1 MSKKYNRDAFETT
14 NSGNDLHGKGANQ
27 QYNTSQSNAT
37 KHYDRDSF
45 ATSNTGSDL
54 HGQGANQQDSA
65 AQSNATKHYNRD
77 EFEKII
83 LVMIYMIMDQTK
95 KMVNLDKV

>member
-27 QYNTSQSNAT
+27 QDNTSQSNAT
-37 KHYDRDSF
+37 KHYDRDPF

-65 AQSNATKHYNRD
+65 HNQMRQNITT
-77 EFEKII
+77 E
-83 LVMIYMIMDQTK
+83 M
-95 KMVNLDKV
+95 NLKNNFGHDLHDNGPNQKW

>member
-27 QYNTSQSNAT
+27 QDNTSQSNAT

-54 HGQGANQQDSA
+54 HGQVLINKIVQHNQMRQ
-65 AQSNATKHYNRD
+65 NITTEMN
-77 EFEKII
+77 
-83 LVMIYMIMDQTK
+83 LK
-95 KMVNLDKV
+95 K

>member
-14 NSGNDLHGKGANQ
+14 NSGNDLQKVLINKTTHHNQ
-27 QYNTSQSNAT
+27 MRQSIMTEIHLQHLIQVVICMDKVLIN
-37 KHYDRDSF
+37 KIVQR
-45 ATSNTGSDL
+45 
-54 HGQGANQQDSA
+54 
-65 AQSNATKHYNRD
+65 QSNATKHYNRD

-95 KMVNLDKV
+95 KW

>member
-27 QYNTSQSNAT
+27 QDNTS
-37 KHYDRDSF
+37 
-45 ATSNTGSDL
+45 
-54 HGQGANQQDSA
+54 
-65 AQSNATKHYNRD
+65 QSNATKHYNRD

-95 KMVNLDKV
+95 KW

>member
-1 MSKKYNRDAFETT
+1 MD
-14 NSGNDLHGKGANQ
+14 KGANQ
-27 QYNTSQSNAT
+27 QDNTSQSNAT

-77 EFEKII
+77 EFEK
-83 LVMIYMIMDQTK
+83 
-95 KMVNLDKV
+95 

>member
-1 MSKKYNRDAFETT
+1 MTEIH
-14 NSGNDLHGKGANQ
+14 LQHLIQ
-27 QYNTSQSNAT
+27 VVI
-37 KHYDRDSF
+37 
-45 ATSNTGSDL
+45 L
-54 HGQGANQQDSA
+54 HGQGANQQDS

-95 KMVNLDKV
+95 KW